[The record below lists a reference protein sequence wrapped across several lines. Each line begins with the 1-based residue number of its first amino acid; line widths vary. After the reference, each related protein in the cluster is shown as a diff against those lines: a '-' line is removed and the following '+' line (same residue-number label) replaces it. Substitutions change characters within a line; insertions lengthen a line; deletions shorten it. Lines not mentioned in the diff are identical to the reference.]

1 MKTCLL
7 TISLILLIPLQI
19 QAIHFNK
26 LNTKDGLAHPSV
38 FAITQDSLGRIWF
51 GTAEGISVYD
61 GNTITSY
68 KPSFKTNGISSFE
81 GSIVS
86 NIVCSTNG
94 DVFFQTSEALVKY
107 NIRKRTFQSIQN
119 KGNLPLYSQQGTI
132 WVVIGRTLYRW
143 DEDKEELV
151 PQIEKLP
158 TANTRALVIDNKGRK
173 WFSYYGGIFYTDD
186 DKHFNQIINKISMT
200 SMFLSSN
207 GDIWVGS
214 SNDGLFRIQ
223 PNGTILTYNT
233 SNSLSKGLH
242 DNKIRKITED
252 KYGNIWFGTFT
263 GLYQYNL
270 QNDQFTSYTREN
282 KSGSITDSSIHTV
295 FVDKSGILW
304 IGSYFGGVNYASI
317 NQNSFNYYNT
327 SDHPNT
333 LSHPVVGC
341 MAEDSQGNIWI
352 CTEGGGLNMLNPK
365 KGVITR
371 FNSPEPPFFQPHTN
385 LKSILYDPKSKLLY
399 IGTYGRGLYTYNPFT
414 NTFKAEIEQNK
425 ISDLHI
431 INAIAQNG
439 DHLFLSA
446 AKGIYIYSLK
456 KKEAQL
462 FYKTN
467 KSSHILL
474 DTDTCLWVAV
484 NEQLCKFDIKTG
496 KQLSVYN
503 LRKQGF
509 TCTIRQVFES
519 SQKEIYITTSQ
530 YGVMKLNRKTQ
541 LFEPFPQTPS
551 ALLNQYCYRIAETS
565 EHNLIVTGDNGVA
578 FISEKGV
585 IQQVL
590 SVGSPSLPLDA
601 FTSDCGLKVDRE
613 GQIYIGGTNGLVI
626 MKEKK
631 ENLSINDQLYF
642 TELYVHNNL
651 ITPDDPTGILSNEL
665 PFTQAIWL
673 NHDQNKIEIQFS
685 STSPVNDSQN
695 LYKYRLIG
703 IDKTWYHTNQK
714 SVSYTNLPPGKYTL
728 EVQRS
733 NLYQTSPTARLKITI
748 RSPWYT
754 SWWGWT
760 LWTTIL
766 LSCTGLTYRTLYAR
780 KKLKSTIR
788 KEQMEKQ
795 HIKELNEAKFKFF
808 TSVSHEFRTPLT
820 LIIGQLEIIQQE
832 NELTQVTRNRFGK
845 VIHQCRLLNELVTEL
860 IEFRKYEQGH
870 YMLHVSP
877 YPINQYI
884 AEICNSF
891 QELASQ
897 RNIQIKMI
905 PCKEELEVWFDG
917 KQIKKVIYNLLS
929 NAFKYTPKN
938 GTVSI
943 TLTSDRATNQL
954 HISITDNGVGIEE
967 KDLPHIFE
975 RFYQADNE
983 MQDQKQFFR
992 AGIGLA
998 LVKSIVEKHKGNIHV
1013 KSQPKQGSIFTLSLQ
1028 LGKEH
1033 LTNHPHV
1040 RFTKEQDNTLPL
1052 LPDILLPPNEKN
1064 DTEMELLIKQEKP
1077 IIVLIE
1083 DNTELL
1089 EVLVNI
1095 FTPLY
1100 TVKTAINGQEGLDII
1115 RKVNPDLIV
1124 SDIMMPVMTGTELCN
1139 IIKNNIEFCHIPII
1153 LLTALNMPE
1162 QHLKGL
1168 LYGADD
1174 YICKPFRPQILLARC
1189 NNIIRSRKILYN
1201 QFAQKTEID
1210 LSLLATNKLDKEFLD
1225 KVTVIIDE
1233 NISNPEFNIDQ
1244 LAQNMYMGRTSFYTK
1259 FKSLTGMSPRDFM
1272 IKHKLKQAMILLK
1285 QNRELSIKEI
1295 SDTVGFS
1302 TPNYFCRLFKE
1313 QFNISPNQFRL
1324 KVQEK
1329 KDNNPTVECES
1340 G

>member
-7 TISLILLIPLQI
+7 TIFLILFIPLQI

-68 KPSFKTNGISSFE
+68 KPSFNTNDISSFE

-119 KGNLPLYSQQGTI
+119 KGNLPLYSQQGAI
-132 WVVIGRTLYRW
+132 WVVIDHTLYRW
-143 DEDKEELV
+143 NEDKEELV

-158 TANTRALVIDNKGRK
+158 TANTRALVIDKKGRK

-223 PNGTILTYNT
+223 PDGTILTYNT

-263 GLYQYNL
+263 GLYRYNL
-270 QNDQFTSYTREN
+270 QNDKFTSYTREN

-365 KGVITR
+365 KEAITR
-371 FNSPEPPFFQPHTN
+371 FNSTEPPFFQPHPN
-385 LKSILYDPKSKLLY
+385 LKSALHDPKSKLLY
-399 IGTYGRGLYTYNPFT
+399 IGTYGKGLYTYNPFT
-414 NTFKAEIEQNK
+414 NTFKAEIGQDK
-425 ISDLHI
+425 TSDLNI
-431 INAIAQNG
+431 INTIIQNG
-439 DHLFLSA
+439 DNLFLSA

-456 KKEAQL
+456 RKEAQL

-467 KSSHILL
+467 KSSHVLL

-484 NEQLCKFDIKTG
+484 NEQLCKFDIKTR

-509 TCTIRQVFES
+509 ACTIRQIFES

-551 ALLNQYCYRIAETS
+551 SLLNQYCYRIAETS
-565 EHNLIVTGDNGVA
+565 EHNLIVTGDNGIA
-578 FISEKGV
+578 FMSEKGV

-651 ITPDDPTGILSNEL
+651 ITPNDPTGILSNEL

-685 STSPVNDSQN
+685 STAPVNESQN

-728 EVQRS
+728 EVQRA
-733 NLYQTSPTARLKITI
+733 NLYQTFPTARLKITV

-780 KKLKSTIR
+780 KKLKNTIR

-845 VIHQCRLLNELVTEL
+845 VIHQCRLLNDLITEL

-884 AEICNSF
+884 ADICNSF

-929 NAFKYTPKN
+929 NAFKYTPEN

-983 MQDQKQFFR
+983 IQDQKQFFR

-1052 LPDILLPPNEKN
+1052 LPDIPLPPNEKN

-1115 RKVNPDLIV
+1115 RKVSPNLIV

-1295 SDTVGFS
+1295 SNTVGFS

-1340 G
+1340 E

>member
-7 TISLILLIPLQI
+7 TIFLILFIPLQI

-68 KPSFKTNGISSFE
+68 KPSFNTNDISSFE

-119 KGNLPLYSQQGTI
+119 KGNLPLYSQQGAI
-132 WVVIGRTLYRW
+132 WVVIDHTLYRW
-143 DEDKEELV
+143 NEDKEELV

-158 TANTRALVIDNKGRK
+158 TANTRALVIDKKGRK

-223 PNGTILTYNT
+223 PDGTILTYNT
-233 SNSLSKGLH
+233 SNSLSKGLY

-263 GLYQYNL
+263 GLYRYNL
-270 QNDQFTSYTREN
+270 QNDKFTSYTREN

-365 KGVITR
+365 KEAITR
-371 FNSPEPPFFQPHTN
+371 FNSTEPPFFQPHPN
-385 LKSILYDPKSKLLY
+385 LKSVLHDPKSKLLY
-399 IGTYGRGLYTYNPFT
+399 IGTYGKGLYTYNPFT
-414 NTFKAEIEQNK
+414 NTFKAEIGQDK
-425 ISDLHI
+425 TSDLNI
-431 INAIAQNG
+431 INTIIQNG
-439 DHLFLSA
+439 DNLFLSA

-456 KKEAQL
+456 RKEAQL

-467 KSSHILL
+467 KSSHVLL

-484 NEQLCKFDIKTG
+484 NEQLCKFDIKTR

-509 TCTIRQVFES
+509 ACTIRQIFES

-551 ALLNQYCYRIAETS
+551 SLLNQYCYRIAETS
-565 EHNLIVTGDNGVA
+565 EHNLIVTGDNGIA
-578 FISEKGV
+578 FMSEKGV

-651 ITPDDPTGILSNEL
+651 ITPNDPTGILSNEL

-685 STSPVNDSQN
+685 STAPVNESQN

-728 EVQRS
+728 EVQRA
-733 NLYQTSPTARLKITI
+733 NLYQTFPTARLKITV

-780 KKLKSTIR
+780 KKLKNTIR

-845 VIHQCRLLNELVTEL
+845 VIHQCRLLNDLITEL

-884 AEICNSF
+884 ADICNSF

-929 NAFKYTPKN
+929 NAFKYTPEN

-983 MQDQKQFFR
+983 IQDQKQFFR

-1052 LPDILLPPNEKN
+1052 LPDIPLPPNEKN

-1115 RKVNPDLIV
+1115 RKVSPNLIV

-1295 SDTVGFS
+1295 SNTVGFS

-1340 G
+1340 E

>member
-7 TISLILLIPLQI
+7 TIFLILFIPLQI

-68 KPSFKTNGISSFE
+68 KPSFNTNDISSFE

-119 KGNLPLYSQQGTI
+119 KGNLPLYSQQGAI
-132 WVVIGRTLYRW
+132 WVVIDHTLYRW
-143 DEDKEELV
+143 NEDKEELV

-158 TANTRALVIDNKGRK
+158 TANTRALVIDKKGRK

-223 PNGTILTYNT
+223 PDGTILTYNT

-263 GLYQYNL
+263 GLYRYNL
-270 QNDQFTSYTREN
+270 QNDKFTSYTREN

-365 KGVITR
+365 KEAITR
-371 FNSPEPPFFQPHTN
+371 FNSTEPPFFQPHPN
-385 LKSILYDPKSKLLY
+385 LKSVLHDPKSKLLY
-399 IGTYGRGLYTYNPFT
+399 IGTYGKGLYTYNPFT
-414 NTFKAEIEQNK
+414 NTFKAEIGQDK
-425 ISDLHI
+425 TSDLNI
-431 INAIAQNG
+431 INTIIQNG
-439 DHLFLSA
+439 DNLFLSA

-456 KKEAQL
+456 RKEAQL

-467 KSSHILL
+467 KSSHVLL

-484 NEQLCKFDIKTG
+484 NEQLCKFDIKTR

-509 TCTIRQVFES
+509 ACTIRQIFES

-551 ALLNQYCYRIAETS
+551 SLLNQYCYRIAETS
-565 EHNLIVTGDNGVA
+565 EHNLIVTGDNGIA
-578 FISEKGV
+578 FMSEKGV

-651 ITPDDPTGILSNEL
+651 ITPNDPTGILSNEL

-685 STSPVNDSQN
+685 STAPVNESQN

-728 EVQRS
+728 EVQRA
-733 NLYQTSPTARLKITI
+733 NLYQTFPTARLKITV

-780 KKLKSTIR
+780 KKLKNTIR

-845 VIHQCRLLNELVTEL
+845 VIHQCRLLNDLITEL

-884 AEICNSF
+884 ADICNSF

-929 NAFKYTPKN
+929 NAFKYTPEN

-983 MQDQKQFFR
+983 IQDQKQFFR

-1052 LPDILLPPNEKN
+1052 LPDIPLPPNEKN

-1115 RKVNPDLIV
+1115 RKVSPNLIV

-1139 IIKNNIEFCHIPII
+1139 IIKNNIEFCHIPIV

-1295 SDTVGFS
+1295 SNTVGFS

-1340 G
+1340 E

>member
-7 TISLILLIPLQI
+7 TIFLILFIPLQI

-68 KPSFKTNGISSFE
+68 KPSFNTNDISSFE

-119 KGNLPLYSQQGTI
+119 KGNLPLYSQQGAI
-132 WVVIGRTLYRW
+132 WVVIDHTLYRW
-143 DEDKEELV
+143 NEDKEELV

-158 TANTRALVIDNKGRK
+158 TANTRALVIDKKGRK

-223 PNGTILTYNT
+223 PDGTILTYNT

-263 GLYQYNL
+263 GLYRYNL
-270 QNDQFTSYTREN
+270 QNDKFTSYTREN

-365 KGVITR
+365 KEAITR
-371 FNSPEPPFFQPHTN
+371 FNSTEPPFFQPHPN
-385 LKSILYDPKSKLLY
+385 LKSVLHDPKSKLLY
-399 IGTYGRGLYTYNPFT
+399 IGTYGKGLYTYNPFT
-414 NTFKAEIEQNK
+414 NTFKAEIGQDK
-425 ISDLHI
+425 TSDLNI
-431 INAIAQNG
+431 INTIIQNG
-439 DHLFLSA
+439 DNLFLSA

-456 KKEAQL
+456 RKEAQL

-467 KSSHILL
+467 KSSHVLL

-484 NEQLCKFDIKTG
+484 NEQLCKFDIKTR

-509 TCTIRQVFES
+509 ACTIRQIFES

-551 ALLNQYCYRIAETS
+551 SLLNQYCYRIAETS
-565 EHNLIVTGDNGVA
+565 EHNLIVTGDNGIA
-578 FISEKGV
+578 FMSEKGV

-651 ITPDDPTGILSNEL
+651 ITPNDPTGILSNEL

-685 STSPVNDSQN
+685 STAPVNESQN

-728 EVQRS
+728 EVQRA
-733 NLYQTSPTARLKITI
+733 NLYQTFPTARLKITV

-780 KKLKSTIR
+780 KKLKNTIR

-845 VIHQCRLLNELVTEL
+845 VIHQCRLLNDLITEL

-884 AEICNSF
+884 ADICNSF

-929 NAFKYTPKN
+929 NAFKYTPEN

-983 MQDQKQFFR
+983 IQDQKQFFR

-1052 LPDILLPPNEKN
+1052 LPDIPLPPNEKN

-1115 RKVNPDLIV
+1115 RKVSPNLIV

-1189 NNIIRSRKILYN
+1189 NSIIRSRKILYN

-1295 SDTVGFS
+1295 SNTVGFS

-1340 G
+1340 E

>member
-7 TISLILLIPLQI
+7 TIFLILFIPLQI

-68 KPSFKTNGISSFE
+68 KPSFNTNDISSFE

-119 KGNLPLYSQQGTI
+119 KGNLPLYSQQGAI
-132 WVVIGRTLYRW
+132 WVVIDHTLYRW
-143 DEDKEELV
+143 NEDKEELV

-158 TANTRALVIDNKGRK
+158 TANTRALVIDKKGRK

-223 PNGTILTYNT
+223 PDGTILTYNT
-233 SNSLSKGLH
+233 SNSLSKGLY

-263 GLYQYNL
+263 GLYRYNL
-270 QNDQFTSYTREN
+270 QNDKFTSYTREN

-365 KGVITR
+365 KEAITR
-371 FNSPEPPFFQPHTN
+371 FNSTEPPFFQPHPN
-385 LKSILYDPKSKLLY
+385 LKSVLHDPKSKLLY
-399 IGTYGRGLYTYNPFT
+399 IGTYGKGLYTYNPFT
-414 NTFKAEIEQNK
+414 NTFKAEIGQDK
-425 ISDLHI
+425 TSDLNI
-431 INAIAQNG
+431 INTIIQNG
-439 DHLFLSA
+439 DNLFLSA

-456 KKEAQL
+456 RKEAQL

-467 KSSHILL
+467 KSSHVLL

-484 NEQLCKFDIKTG
+484 NEQLCKFDIKTR

-509 TCTIRQVFES
+509 ACTIRQIFES

-551 ALLNQYCYRIAETS
+551 SLLNQYCYRIAETS
-565 EHNLIVTGDNGVA
+565 EHNLIVTGDNGIA
-578 FISEKGV
+578 FMSEKGV

-651 ITPDDPTGILSNEL
+651 ITPNDPTGILSNEL

-685 STSPVNDSQN
+685 STAPVNESQN

-728 EVQRS
+728 EVQRA
-733 NLYQTSPTARLKITI
+733 NLYQTFPTARLKITV

-780 KKLKSTIR
+780 KKLKNTIR

-820 LIIGQLEIIQQE
+820 LIIGQLEIIQQK

-845 VIHQCRLLNELVTEL
+845 VIHQCRLLNDLITEL

-884 AEICNSF
+884 ADICNSF

-929 NAFKYTPKN
+929 NAFKYTPEN

-983 MQDQKQFFR
+983 IQDQKQFFR

-1052 LPDILLPPNEKN
+1052 LPDIPLPPNEKN

-1115 RKVNPDLIV
+1115 RKVSPNLIV

-1139 IIKNNIEFCHIPII
+1139 IIKNNIEFCHIPIV

-1285 QNRELSIKEI
+1285 QNRKLSIKEI
-1295 SDTVGFS
+1295 SNTVGFS

-1340 G
+1340 E

>member
-7 TISLILLIPLQI
+7 TIFLILFIPLQI

-68 KPSFKTNGISSFE
+68 KPSFNTNDISSFE

-119 KGNLPLYSQQGTI
+119 RGNLPLYSQQGAI
-132 WVVIGRTLYRW
+132 WVVIDHTLYRW
-143 DEDKEELV
+143 NEDKEELV

-158 TANTRALVIDNKGRK
+158 TANTRALVIDKKGRK

-223 PNGTILTYNT
+223 PDGTILTYNT

-263 GLYQYNL
+263 GLYRYNL
-270 QNDQFTSYTREN
+270 QNDKFTSYTREN

-365 KGVITR
+365 KEAITR
-371 FNSPEPPFFQPHTN
+371 FNSTEPPFFQPHPN
-385 LKSILYDPKSKLLY
+385 LKSVLHDPKSKLLY
-399 IGTYGRGLYTYNPFT
+399 IGTYGKGLYTYNPFT
-414 NTFKAEIEQNK
+414 NTFKAEIGQDK
-425 ISDLHI
+425 TSDLNI
-431 INAIAQNG
+431 INTIIQNG
-439 DHLFLSA
+439 DNLFLSA

-456 KKEAQL
+456 RKEAQL

-467 KSSHILL
+467 KSSHVLL

-484 NEQLCKFDIKTG
+484 NEQLCKFDIKTR

-509 TCTIRQVFES
+509 ACTIRQIFES

-551 ALLNQYCYRIAETS
+551 SLLNQYCYRIAETS
-565 EHNLIVTGDNGVA
+565 EHNLIVTGDNGIA
-578 FISEKGV
+578 FMSEKGV

-651 ITPDDPTGILSNEL
+651 ITPNDPTGILSNEL

-685 STSPVNDSQN
+685 STAPVNESQN

-728 EVQRS
+728 EVQRA
-733 NLYQTSPTARLKITI
+733 NLYQTFPTARLKITV

-780 KKLKSTIR
+780 KKLKNTIR

-845 VIHQCRLLNELVTEL
+845 VIHQCRLLNDLITEL

-884 AEICNSF
+884 ADICNSF

-929 NAFKYTPKN
+929 NAFKYTPEN

-983 MQDQKQFFR
+983 IQDQKQFFR

-1052 LPDILLPPNEKN
+1052 LPDIPLPPNEKN

-1115 RKVNPDLIV
+1115 RKVSPNLIV

-1139 IIKNNIEFCHIPII
+1139 IIKNNIEFCHIPIV

-1295 SDTVGFS
+1295 SNTVGFS

-1340 G
+1340 E